1 MGAHDA
7 MKNADAGSG
16 QAAYTVDGRVV
27 PREQFYAVACD
38 PHRSVVVE
46 ACAGAGK
53 TWMLVSRILRAL
65 LDGVQPQQIVAITFT
80 RKAAGEMRQRL
91 SEWLAAFARAD
102 LPTRC
107 QALRDRGMS
116 ASDAERAAPLLLDL
130 QQRLL
135 EGGRPVEIRT
145 FHAWFSQLLRAAP
158 MALLQDLGI
167 SPELQLLEDE
177 SELMPEVWRAFHGQV
192 LADAG
197 LLADYQALIDEC
209 GRNKILRWL
218 ETGFGKRVELRLAQA
233 QGVLMDSVEGAASVS
248 ARFAGQSPLEIV
260 AAMRGQWQDLA
271 LELGQGRNET
281 MRKAA
286 SAIEQALTDDL
297 PPAGLYEVLRSKLL
311 TQAGTPVQAHK
322 SSSMAMALAEEMQLF
337 QRGVNQDR
345 AQILHRRLARLSLA
359 LIDSFDALKRSRG
372 LVDMNDLERGALA
385 VLGDAALAGWV
396 QERLDTQLR
405 HLLIDEFQDTSP
417 LQWQALYA
425 WLSSYSGAGGG
436 GSGQRP
442 LSVFIVGDPK
452 QSIYRFRRAEPRV
465 FAAARDF
472 LRRGLDAAVLACDH
486 TRRNAPVVL
495 DAVNAA
501 LLQAQAAGEYEDFRR
516 HTTESSDPDP
526 LAGFMRLDGSAAAD
540 AADAAD
546 TPGAADATDAQA
558 TPSASEAENAAEEL
572 AWRPSLSEARHEPEL
587 QRRAAEADRVA
598 QGLAELLAQGD
609 LKPGDIF
616 VLARRREALRVL
628 AEALKARG
636 IAHVA
641 PEEMTLLDA
650 PDVRDLLAL
659 LDALASPSHDL
670 SLAHALR
677 SPLFDV
683 SEAGL
688 LQLSIAARAVRR
700 LAELPTPTPSPA
712 PDGDEPAPAPARMS
726 FWQALMAAAEDD
738 LEPALQRARRLLTDW
753 SGRLQLSTPQELLDR
768 ILAQGDLLARVA
780 ARVPPS
786 ERRGR
791 LHALQSLLGLALD
804 LDGGRYAT
812 VYGFVRALRQRALSL
827 PAHAEADAVQ
837 LLTVHGAKG
846 LEARVVVML
855 DCDAAP
861 AKADHATL
869 LVDWPVEQPA
879 PVRVAFIAS
888 ESTPPPAL
896 EPLMRFE
903 QGERQREELN
913 ALYVAMTRAKSRLVI
928 SRSVSARGGGSGSW
942 WQRLQENATDWVPSA
957 PADQGATR
965 GAVVL
970 AQLPQLPVPETD
982 AQGAEMATM
991 TPAQPSPSPTLH
1003 EPAELVVRT
1012 AELDEMAA
1020 LGEAMHRVLEW
1031 VSGPQGQGAAVPALL
1046 GAAAQMYGLD
1056 ARRSERLARSV
1067 TAILGSPACAP
1078 FFDAATLLWAGNEVP
1093 VSHEGQDLRLD
1104 RLVQRRESD
1113 GAAHWW
1119 VLDYKL
1125 NEAPQR
1131 QPEYVAQL
1139 RQYHAA
1145 VQRLQPGETVRTAFI
1160 TGQGRL
1166 VEVDPGG

>member
-1 MGAHDA
+1 MNQHAA
-7 MKNADAGSG
+7 AAA
-16 QAAYTVDGRVV
+16 QAAYTVDGRIV
-27 PREQFYAVACD
+27 PREQFYTVACD
-38 PHRSVVVE
+38 PRRSVVVE

-65 LDGVQPQQIVAITFT
+65 LEGVQPQQIVAITFT

-91 SEWLAAFARAD
+91 SEWLAEFAR
-102 LPTRC
+102 TTHEGRC
-107 QALRDRGMS
+107 LALRQRGMS
-116 ASDAERAAPLLLDL
+116 EADAERAAPLLQDL
-130 QQRLL
+130 QQQLL
-135 EGGRPVEIRT
+135 QGGRPVEIRT

-167 SPELQLLEDE
+167 APELQLLEDE
-177 SELMPEVWRAFHGQV
+177 SELMPDVWRSFHARV
-192 LADAG
+192 LADAA
-197 LLADYQALIDEC
+197 LLSDYQGLVDVC
-209 GRNKILRWL
+209 GRSKVLRWL
-218 ETGFGKRVELRLAQA
+218 EAGFAKRVELRLADA
-233 QGVLMDSVEGAASVS
+233 EGVLMSSVEGPASVS
-248 ARFAGQSPLEIV
+248 ARFAEATPLALV
-260 AAMRGQWQDLA
+260 DAMRSQWQDLA

-286 SAIEQALTDDL
+286 VAIEQALTAQASGAAL
-297 PPAGLYEVLRSKLL
+297 FEVLRSKLL
-311 TQAGTPVQAHK
+311 TKAGTPVKAL
-322 SSSMAMALAEEMQLF
+322 SSCALALTLAEEVVLI
-337 QRGVNQDR
+337 QRGLDQLA
-345 AQILHRRLARLSLA
+345 AQTLHQQLSRLSLV
-359 LIDSFDALKRSRG
+359 LIDSFDQLKQTRG

-396 QERLDTQLR
+396 QERLDAQLR

-425 WLSSYSGAGGG
+425 WLSSYTGAGGG

-472 LRRGLDAAVLACDH
+472 LQRGLDAAVLACDH
-486 TRRNAPVVL
+486 TRRNAPEVL
-495 DAVNAA
+495 EAVNAA
-501 LLQAQAAGEYEDFRR
+501 LSQAQALGEYQGFRP
-516 HTTESSDPDP
+516 HTTESSEPDA
-526 LAGFMRLDGSAAAD
+526 LAGVWCLDAPAAVDDDADVDD
-540 AADAAD
+540 AAPELDL
-546 TPGAADATDAQA
+546 
-558 TPSASEAENAAEEL
+558 AAEAGEL
-572 AWRPSLSEARHEPEL
+572 AWRPSLAQARHEPEL
-587 QRRAAEADRVA
+587 QRRAAEAERVA
-598 QGLAELLAQGD
+598 RALAELLAQGG
-609 LKPGDIF
+609 LQPGDVF

-659 LDALASPSHDL
+659 LDALASPAHDL

-688 LQLSIAARAVRR
+688 LQLSVAAGTVRR
-700 LAELPTPTPSPA
+700 LQAGVEAAE
-712 PDGDEPAPAPARMS
+712 PDDDHPPRQKTS
-726 FWQALMAAAEDD
+726 FWQALMQADD
-738 LEPALQRARRLLTDW
+738 ASLEPALQRARLLLGAW
-753 SGRLQLSTPQELLDR
+753 SARLQHSTPHELLDR
-768 ILAQGDLLARVA
+768 VLSEGDLLARVA

-786 ERRGR
+786 ERRSR

-846 LEARVVVML
+846 LEARVVVMM

-861 AKADHATL
+861 ARADHATL
-869 LVDWPVEQPA
+869 LVDWPVDLPA
-879 PVRVAFIAS
+879 PRRVAFIAS

-913 ALYVAMTRAKSRLVI
+913 ALYVAMTRAKSRLVL
-928 SRSVSARGGGSGSW
+928 SRSVSARAGSASSW
-942 WQRLQENATDWVPSA
+942 WQRLRDAARDWQPAEVPLPAGGAETPTLLELPVLPPQETPSA
-957 PADQGATR
+957 APAGGR
-965 GAVVL
+965 
-970 AQLPQLPVPETD
+970 
-982 AQGAEMATM
+982 
-991 TPAQPSPSPTLH
+991 H

-1031 VSGPQGQGAAVPALL
+1031 VSGPQGQGASLELL
-1046 GAAAQMYGLD
+1046 VGAAAQMYGLD
-1056 ARRSERLARSV
+1056 ARRSERLDRAVR
-1067 TAILGSPACAP
+1067 AILASPECSP
-1078 FFDAATLLWAGNEVP
+1078 FFDTSALLWAGNEVP

-1104 RLVQRRESD
+1104 RLVLR
-1113 GAAHWW
+1113 AAEPGGVPQWW

-1125 NEAPQR
+1125 HEAPQR
-1131 QPEYVAQL
+1131 QDDYVQQL
-1139 RQYHAA
+1139 QQYRAA
-1145 VQRLQPGETVRTAFI
+1145 VQALQPGEPVRTAFI

-1166 VEVDPGG
+1166 VEVVG